1 MTSTHP
7 ASQSSTLE
15 TQALEARLAI
25 ACEVVRRA
33 GQEARKAWQAGSL
46 AVDVKGHQDFVT
58 AIDRD
63 TETLIRN
70 ELTNAFPGD
79 GVLGEEFG
87 GPKSDGP
94 LWVVDP
100 IDGTTNFIRG
110 LADWAVSLALVE
122 GTQLH
127 LGIIYDGGRDC
138 LYWARAGHGAYIEGK
153 PVRCADTPDPNRALI
168 MLGTNSHTPLDHHL
182 TDHRKLDALG
192 AAYRRH
198 GSAATGLLMVA
209 DGRVDAYYERSL
221 NAWDALGGLCIAQ
234 EAGAVVTA
242 QKVDQFLRTAGPVLC
257 TAPAIAAPI
266 GDVLASGLTANSVSK
281 W

>member
-1 MTSTHP
+1 MT
-7 ASQSSTLE
+7 ASSSADQPSTLE
-15 TQALEARLAI
+15 TQALEDRLAL
-25 ACEVVRRA
+25 ASEVVRRA
-33 GQEARKAWQAGSL
+33 GQEARKAWQAGNLS
-46 AVDVKGHQDFVT
+46 VDVKGHQDFVT

-70 ELTNAFPGD
+70 ELTKAFPGD
-79 GVLGEEFG
+79 LVLGEEFG
-87 GPKSDGP
+87 GPESDGP

-100 IDGTTNFIRG
+100 IDGTANFIRG

-122 GTQLH
+122 GTDLH

-138 LYWARAGHGAYIEGK
+138 LYWARAGHGALCEGK
-153 PVRCADTPDPNRALI
+153 AVSCADTNDLSQSLV
-168 MLGTNSHTPLDHHL
+168 MLGTNSQTPLDHHFS
-182 TDHRKLDALG
+182 DHRKLNALG

-242 QKVDQFLRTAGPVLC
+242 QNVNRFLRVAGPVLC

-266 GDVLASGLTANSVSK
+266 GDALASGLTASSVSK

>member
-1 MTSTHP
+1 MTAIPHAAQP
-7 ASQSSTLE
+7 STLE
-15 TQALEARLAI
+15 TQALEDRLAL

-46 AVDVKGHQDFVT
+46 SVDVKGHQDFVT

-63 TETLIRN
+63 TETMIRN
-70 ELTNAFPGD
+70 ELTKAFPGD

-100 IDGTTNFIRG
+100 IDGTANFIRG

-122 GTQLH
+122 GNHLH

-138 LYWARAGHGAYIEGK
+138 LYWARAGHGAYVEGK
-153 PVRCADTPDPNRALI
+153 PVRCADTSDPNRALI
-168 MLGTNSHTPLDHHL
+168 MLGTNGHTPLDLHL

-234 EAGAVVTA
+234 EAGASIKMPTMEL
-242 QKVDQFLRTAGPVLC
+242 FLSASGPVLC
-257 TAPAIAAPI
+257 
-266 GDVLASGLTANSVSK
+266 SVSPMLEQLDLAFAPHELNVALGGL
-281 W
+281 